1 MLRVGALAGR
11 GRSIPHDGAVE
22 AVLATAAAA
31 WLVSIGLAVTPF
43 AADFGHAALERVG
56 RHPWVLLTLTA
67 AWVLMVVAT
76 MLPTTL
82 RLVSAYN
89 GPLPRL
95 LAGYL
100 IVWMIAGI
108 AMHAGD
114 LGVHW
119 LVHRSS
125 WLHGNTWAIG
135 ATTLAVAGLYQFS
148 PPKARALSCCRE
160 PASSIQAGAFRT
172 GFHHGVQCLACCW
185 SLMLLMFSVGIAS
198 VLWMVALAAAMLAE
212 KVTPLG
218 RRASTPIGAWL
229 LCCAVLTAATA
240 TG

>member
-11 GRSIPHDGAVE
+11 GRSIPHDAAVE

-31 WLVSIGLAVTPF
+31 WLVAIGLAVTPY
-43 AADFGHAALERVG
+43 ARDFNHRALEDVG
-56 RHPWVLLTLTA
+56 RHPWVILTLAA
-67 AWVLMVVAT
+67 AWVVMVAAM

-82 RLVSAYN
+82 RLVSAYD
-89 GPLPRL
+89 GRLPVL
-95 LAGYL
+95 LAGYM
-100 IVWMIAGI
+100 IVWVVAGI

-125 WLHGNTWAIG
+125 WLHGNTWVIG

-148 PPKARALSCCRE
+148 PSKARALSCCRE
-160 PASSIQAGAFRT
+160 PATSIQAGAFRT

-185 SLMLLMFSVGIAS
+185 SLMLLMFSVGIGS
-198 VLWMVALAAAMLAE
+198 VLWMFALAAAMLAE